1 MIISIVTWNIMLVA
15 IASIYFFVWYL
26 IVIAMTFTIALLSLR
41 LIFNWADVNPFT
53 WHAMTTRRLS
63 DPFVNPIQ
71 RALRSAGRGPKYAP
85 LVAIVFVLIAGLFTL
100 EIIAGILNTV
110 AGVYLTATLRDGMAV
125 IGYLLYGMLMLYGL
139 MIFMR
144 MLVSWGPQRH
154 GNRVMRFVI
163 NATDPLLIPLRR
175 RIRPVGMFDVSP
187 MIAFLIVWALQ
198 ALVQATLLRGL
209 PLHFVG

>member
-1 MIISIVTWNIMLVA
+1 MIVAIISIYLFM
-15 IASIYFFVWYL
+15 WYL
-26 IVIAMTFTIALLSLR
+26 VVIAMTFTIALLLLR
-41 LIFNWADVNPFT
+41 LIFNAADVNPFT

-63 DPFVNPIQ
+63 DPLVNPIQ
-71 RALRSAGRGPKYAP
+71 RALRSAGRGQRYAP
-85 LVAIVFVLIAGLFTL
+85 LIAIFFVLIAGLFTL

-110 AGVYLTATLRDGMAV
+110 AGVYQTATLHDGMAV

-144 MLVSWGPQRH
+144 MLISWGAPTH
-154 GNRVMRFVI
+154 GNGIMRFVI

-175 RIRPVGMFDVSP
+175 RIKPVGMFDVSP

-198 ALVQATLLRGL
+198 ALVQGTLLRGL